1 MPDLAPTPRRPTD
14 RDALLVEDAGAS
26 IQGDPGAAAERKTV
40 VVILNTKGGGVARLG
55 DVETRKQIVT
65 AFTVHGIAVE
75 VVLSRGRTIAH
86 LAREHIRAGAS
97 APSAIVAAGGDGTVR
112 AVAQELAGSTVPL
125 GILPLGTLN
134 HFARDLGLPLDIAG
148 AVATIAAGATAA
160 IDAAEVNGRI
170 FVNNS
175 SIGLYPAM
183 VLDRDRQ
190 LRQSRRAKWLAMA
203 LALFHALRRPIAR
216 RLTIEA
222 TNFVSPHRTPFA
234 FIGNNVYDTTLPAL
248 GRRARL
254 SGGELCLFIAKPRG
268 RLGVVGLLLRAA
280 LGRLDQARD
289 FEQHRLK
296 TVTIHSRHRRLT
308 IALDGEVLRLH
319 TPLHYRTRP
328 GALRILVP
336 QGHAK

>member
-1 MPDLAPTPRRPTD
+1 MPELDATPRRPTD
-14 RDALLVEDAGAS
+14 RDTLLVEDAGPS
-26 IQGDPGAAAERKTV
+26 IEGDPDPAAKRRTV
-40 VVILNTKGGGVARLG
+40 VVILNSKGGGVARLG
-55 DVETRKQIVT
+55 ESETRRQIVT
-65 AFTVHGIAVE
+65 AFTAHGIATEIVT
-75 VVLSRGRTIAH
+75 SRGRTVAH
-86 LAREHIRAGAS
+86 IVREHIRADGS
-97 APSAIVAAGGDGTVR
+97 APSAVVAAGGDGTVR
-112 AVAQELAGSTVPL
+112 AVAQELAGNAVPL

-148 AVATIAAGATAA
+148 AVATVAAGATAA
-160 IDAAEVNGRI
+160 IDAAEVNGQI

-175 SIGLYPAM
+175 SIGLYPTM
-183 VLDRDRQ
+183 VRDRDRQ
-190 LRQSRRAKWLAMA
+190 IRQSRRAKWLAMA

-254 SGGELCLFIAKPRG
+254 SGGELCLFVAKPRG

-280 LGRLDQARD
+280 LGRLDRARD
-289 FEQHRLK
+289 FEQHRLEK
-296 TVTIHSRHRRLT
+296 VTIHSRHRRLT
-308 IALDGEVLRLH
+308 VALDGEVFRLH

-328 GALRILVP
+328 GALRVIVP
-336 QGHAK
+336 RERGG